1 MKYRVV
7 VTTDDE
13 QFVAVVTDDLYLAS
27 FIADNLE
34 RHPFYN
40 EIFIEKES
48 EK

>member
-13 QFVAVVTDDLYLAS
+13 QFVAVETNDLYLAS
-27 FIADNLE
+27 VIADDLE

-40 EIFIEKES
+40 EVFIEKES